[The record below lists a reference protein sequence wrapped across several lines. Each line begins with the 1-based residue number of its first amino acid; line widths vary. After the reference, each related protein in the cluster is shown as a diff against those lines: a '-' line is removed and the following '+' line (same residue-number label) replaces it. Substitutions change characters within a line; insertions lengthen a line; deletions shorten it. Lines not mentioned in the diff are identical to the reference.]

1 MAHNNSVPRAPEGVE
16 VIKDNL
22 SRLPNR
28 PGVYRM
34 FDAAGELLY
43 VGKAKSLKNRVGNY
57 AKMGGHTQRIALMIS
72 LTASME
78 FVVTESET
86 EALLL
91 EANLIKRLKPR
102 FNIILRD
109 DKSFPYIL
117 IRRDH
122 PAPQVVKY
130 RGSKKIKGEYFGPFA
145 SANSVNRTLD
155 TLQKAFLLRD
165 CTDSVFDQ
173 RSRPCMQY
181 QIKRCAGPCV
191 DLISERDYQK
201 LADQAADFLR
211 GKVVSLHEQLAQDME
226 AASEAMEFEKAAA
239 LRDRIRAIA
248 AVRASQDINPEGVE
262 EADVFAVAMDGGVSC
277 VQVFFYRS
285 GQNWGTKAYY
295 PKHERDAN
303 EADILAAF
311 LVQFY
316 DDRPPPKL
324 ILTSHTPDQFELIEE
339 ALALRA
345 DRKIEIRAPQR
356 GGKRELVMQALN
368 NAREALSRK
377 LAETSSQARLLEEV
391 RKVFELEDTPRR
403 IEVYDNSH
411 IQGTNA
417 VGGMVVADAEGFD
430 KKSYRKFNIKDQDL
444 EPGDDYGM
452 MREVFRRRFSRLM
465 KEAGIESAPTE
476 ATSFPGEP
484 VAHPGPS
491 ILDPGSTSSS
501 GKAGSKNLAHSGTAQ
516 PDPETG
522 RVEPPHEQGEGAA
535 APASAG
541 NSSEQTST
549 SDHAGATSPNSE
561 AGGTAGEQNVK
572 PALSATHREGGAV
585 AGGQNKETETST
597 TINSPHPHEQRE
609 GATSPNSEA
618 GGTAG
623 EQEVK
628 TRRDKLRASPN
639 YPDLVLIDGGL
650 GQLNAVLEVFREIGL
665 TPDDVTLVSIA
676 KGPDR
681 DAGREKFF
689 RPNKAPFMLPET
701 APVLYYLQRLRDEAH
716 RWAIG
721 AHRSKR
727 SADIKKNPLDEI
739 EGIGPARKKALLHR
753 FGSARAISRAK
764 LADIA
769 TVDGVN
775 QALAE
780 RIYNFFHG
788 S

>member
-1 MAHNNSVPRAPEGVE
+1 MAHNNSVPAAPQGVA

-22 SRLPNR
+22 SRLPGK

-34 FDAAGELLY
+34 FGADGEVLY
-43 VGKAKSLKNRVGNY
+43 VGKAKNLKNRVSNY
-57 AKMGGHTQRIALMIS
+57 AKLGGHTQRIALMIA

-78 FVVTESET
+78 FVVTETET

-102 FNIILRD
+102 FNILLRD

-122 PAPQVVKY
+122 PAPQIVKY
-130 RGSKKIKGEYFGPFA
+130 RGSKKHKGDYFGPFA
-145 SANSVNRTLD
+145 SAGSVTRTLD
-155 TLQKAFLLRD
+155 TLQKAFLLRTCED
-165 CTDSVFDQ
+165 TVFEQ
-173 RSRPCMQY
+173 RSRPCMLH
-181 QIKRCAGPCV
+181 QIKRCAAPCV
-191 DLISERDYQK
+191 DLISEKDYQA

-211 GKVVSLHEQLAQDME
+211 GKVVSLHEQLAKDMD
-226 AASEAMEFEKAAA
+226 AAAENLEFEQAAR

-262 EADVFAVAMDGGVSC
+262 EADVFALAMDGGQSC
-277 VQVFFYRS
+277 MQVFFYRS

-295 PKHERDAN
+295 PKHERDAKP
-303 EADILAAF
+303 EEIVAAF

-316 DDRPPPKL
+316 DERPPPKL
-324 ILTSHTPDQFELIEE
+324 ILTSHEPDQNELIEE

-345 DRKIEIRAPQR
+345 DRKIEVRCPVR

-368 NAREALSRK
+368 NAKEALSRK
-377 LAETSSQARLLEEV
+377 LAETASQTRLLDEV
-391 RKVFELEDTPRR
+391 RKTFDLEAPPRR

-411 IQGTNA
+411 IQGSNA
-417 VGGMVVADAEGFD
+417 VGGMVVAGPEGFE
-430 KKSYRKFNIKDQDL
+430 KNQYRKFNIKDADL

-452 MREVFRRRFSRLM
+452 MREVMRRRFSRLM
-465 KEAGIESAPTE
+465 KEAGIDSGTGL
-476 ATSFPGEP
+476 TSSFPGGPE
-484 VAHPGPS
+484 AHPGPS
-491 ILDPGSTSSS
+491 SLDPGSTSSS
-501 GKAGSKNLAHSGTAQ
+501 GKAGSTARVEYPTSDRTGATALSTTHREAEAEAGGQDNEADTSSPLRPSGTS
-516 PDPETG
+516 PRE
-522 RVEPPHEQGEGAA
+522 RVEDNDVASLLHLEDGKASSDREGAA
-535 APASAG
+535 APALAD
-541 NSSEQTST
+541 NSSEQ
-549 SDHAGATSPNSE
+549 
-561 AGGTAGEQNVK
+561 Q
-572 PALSATHREGGAV
+572 
-585 AGGQNKETETST
+585 Q
-597 TINSPHPHEQRE
+597 
-609 GATSPNSEA
+609 
-618 GGTAG
+618 
-623 EQEVK
+623 
-628 TRRDKLRASPN
+628 TRRDKLKSSPN

-650 GQLNAVLEVFREIGL
+650 GQLHAVMETLTELGL
-665 TPDDVTLVSIA
+665 TTDDITLVSIA

-681 DAGREKFF
+681 NAGREKFF
-689 RPNKAPFMLPET
+689 RPNKAPFQLPET

-721 AHRSKR
+721 AHRTRR

-753 FGSARAISRAK
+753 FGSAKGVAKAK

-769 TVDGVN
+769 TVDGVS

-780 RIYNFFHG
+780 RIYSFFHG